1 MAAPVV
7 ESLTSTSVTSSSS
20 WGITGP
26 SGTVNVGDLLYA
38 TFVVATFSTTIDTP
52 PSGWTIEEDVGIG
65 GTGDV
70 RVWVAYKVAVS
81 ADTSS
86 LPQTYTFGMSGSSSG
101 GAHMLRISG
110 VDTTTPIDV
119 KNEQSTSSFT
129 ATVAVSSITTTNDDA
144 LLVGVCGADSA
155 TSSLNPF
162 FSNPMVSGWTQDYG
176 SSSTPNGEFG
186 SSTYMGLAH
195 KTQAT
200 AGATGTMTFT
210 CTSSTGK
217 PAAIVVALNAAAGGD
232 TTVAPSATAT
242 TVALPA
248 VTVPVGV
255 APAATATTVA
265 LPAAT
270 ATGETAVSP
279 AAIAATVAMPAAT
292 PTAPLLAVPAAIAV
306 TVAVPAVG
314 SAGGPGAN
322 PVTVQ
327 YRDSTHSPQVNDTGH
342 ATQIFDDGH
351 AVTAQENRS

>member
-38 TFVVATFSTTIDTP
+38 TLVVATFSTTLDTP
-52 PSGWTIEEDVGIG
+52 PSGWTVEEDVGIG

-119 KNEQSTSSFT
+119 KNEQNTSSFT

-162 FSNPMVSGWTQDYG
+162 FSDPMVSGWTQDYG

-186 SSTYMGLAH
+186 LSTYMGLAH

-210 CTSSTGK
+210 CTSSSGK
-217 PAAIVVALNAAAGGD
+217 PAAIVVALNPALGD
-232 TTVAPSATAT
+232 VTKTPAVTAT

-248 VTVPVGV
+248 ATVPVGV
-255 APAATATTVA
+255 APASTATTVA

-270 ATGETAVSP
+270 ATGDTVVSP
-279 AAIAATVAMPAAT
+279 AAIATTVAMPAAT
-292 PTAPLLAVPAAIAV
+292 PTAPLLAVPGAIAV
-306 TVAVPAVG
+306 TVAVPAVS

-327 YRDSTHSPQVNDTGH
+327 YRDSTHSPQVDDTGH
-342 ATQIFDDGH
+342 TTQILDTGH